1 VWRSEQSPNIRV
13 MDDAGGANDQPAP
26 GPRASPLLRAKLRAP
41 VVPDHYVRRPR
52 LLRLLDEAVEAPL
65 ILVVAPAGVGKTVL
79 LAGWAAET
87 GAATG
92 WLSLDESDQD
102 PTQLW
107 SGMIAALEQLAPGC
121 GDTATAVL
129 RRPGGVDGVVEGL
142 LDGLDAR
149 DGPPAVLIVDDLHCA
164 GGAVAGSLA
173 TFLQHLPPWL
183 RVVGLSRR
191 QPALPLERMRARGQL
206 GEVHLAELRFSA
218 PEAHEMLARMA
229 PSAPEGWVEATASQ
243 ADGWAAGLQLAALAA
258 RAERAQG
265 DAVVPAAG
273 DEVLVDDYVWGEVL
287 AAEDPELVDVL
298 LDVSVVDRVNAGLA
312 RALTGR
318 QDAGARLLEAEARG
332 LFVSRLGHVGWL
344 ELHALVRRALVAE
357 LERSAPERLA
367 GRHARAAQWLQDAG
381 ETPKALDHWL
391 AAGRPRE
398 ALGLLAASHVELYDT
413 GREATV
419 HRTIAAI
426 PPEEAATD
434 LDAMI
439 GYAWCHLLVSRSRFT
454 RLVDDM
460 TWWARRSTPGEA
472 TRARL
477 AMLRAMAATIGG
489 DWEEGGRQARASM
502 AAFGE
507 DWWRDPL
514 GRFGWNMVARE
525 LALTESWDENAP
537 DVRDAEHAQGRLPG
551 RRLALE
557 GTRAL
562 GLALAGRPVDAL
574 RVAAGVRRAAEVT
587 SMTILRTELA
597 IAEAIAHRELG
608 DHERA
613 VPELEALA
621 STPAETMLFTQVLAT
636 TELVQA
642 RLDDGEVAVAREA
655 LAAVEALVEAES
667 FGRGGRLWLA
677 RAATQVA
684 LAAGDLD
691 AAGRWAAG
699 VDDPFWGGV
708 CAARVQL
715 ARGRPA
721 DAGAGLLASAPRC
734 PRHEVVLGLLRARV
748 VADADESARCVEA
761 AVDVATTHGMLQ
773 TVASEGTEV
782 VERIEHAA
790 WRASP
795 SWLDRLRRRVTD
807 APGSPLVGVDLVEPL
822 TERERDILRFLPS
835 RLTIREIA
843 DERYVSVN
851 TLKFHL
857 KAIYRKL
864 GVSSR
869 AEAAD
874 LARQMTEVDRRP

>member
-1 VWRSEQSPNIRV
+1 
-13 MDDAGGANDQPAP
+13 MGHAADANDRPAP
-26 GPRASPLLRAKLRAP
+26 AVRTSSLLRAKLRAP
-41 VVPDHYVRRPR
+41 AVPDHYVRRPR

-65 ILVVAPAGVGKTVL
+65 TLVVAPAGVGKTVL
-79 LAGWAAET
+79 LAGWAAE
-87 GAATG
+87 ADVATG
-92 WLSLDESDQD
+92 WLSLDESDRD

-107 SGMIAALEQLAPGC
+107 SGIIAALDRLAPGC
-121 GDTATAVL
+121 GDAVVAPL
-129 RRPGGVDGVVEGL
+129 RRPGGLDGVVERL
-142 LDGLDAR
+142 LDDLDVR
-149 DGPPAVLIVDDLHCA
+149 DGPGAVLIVDDLHCA
-164 GGAVAGSLA
+164 DGDEIAAPLA

-183 RVVGLSRR
+183 RVVGVSRR

-218 PEAHEMLARMA
+218 PEAHEMLARIA
-229 PSAPEGWVEATASQ
+229 PSAPERWVEATASQ

-265 DAVVPAAG
+265 DAVVPAVG

-287 AAEDPELVDVL
+287 AAEDPDLVDVL
-298 LDVSVVDRVNAGLA
+298 LDVSVVDRVSAGLA
-312 RALTGR
+312 RALTRR
-318 QDAGARLLEAEARG
+318 QDAGACLLQAEARG
-332 LFVSRLGHVGWL
+332 LFVSRLGHAGWL

-367 GRHARAAQWLQDAG
+367 DRHARAAQWFQDAG
-381 ETPKALDHWL
+381 ETSKALDHWL
-391 AAGRPRE
+391 AAGRPRD

-413 GREATV
+413 GRETTV
-419 HRTIAAI
+419 VRTIAAI
-426 PPEEAATD
+426 PAEEAATD

-454 RLVDDM
+454 QLVDDM
-460 TWWARRSTPGEA
+460 TWWADRSAPGGP
-472 TRARL
+472 TRARITVL
-477 AMLRAMAATIGG
+477 QSIAATVGG
-489 DWEEGGRQARASM
+489 DWEEGGRLARAGM
-502 AAFGE
+502 AAFGN

-525 LALTESWDENAP
+525 VALTESWDDAAAEA
-537 DVRDAEHAQGRLPG
+537 RDAERALGRLPE

-574 RVAAGVRRAAEVT
+574 RVAAGVRRAAEVA

-597 IAEAIAHRELG
+597 AAEAVAHRELG

-613 VPELEALA
+613 LPELEALA
-621 STPAETMLFTQVLAT
+621 STPAETMLFTQVLAA
-636 TELVQA
+636 TELVLA
-642 RLDDGEVAVAREA
+642 RLDQGDVDGAREA
-655 LAAVEALVEAES
+655 LAAAEALVEAES

-677 RAATQVA
+677 RAATRVA

-691 AAGRWAAG
+691 AAGWWAG
-699 VDDPFWGGV
+699 RVDDPFWGGV
-708 CAARVQL
+708 CAARVHL
-715 ARGRPA
+715 ARERPA
-721 DAGAGLLASAPRC
+721 EAGAGLLASAPRC
-734 PRHEVVLGLLRARV
+734 PRHEVVLGLLRARAA
-748 VADADESARCVEA
+748 ADADVSTRCVEA
-761 AVDVATTHGMLQ
+761 AVDVATAHGMLQ
-773 TVASEGTEV
+773 TVAAEGTEV
-782 VERIEHAA
+782 VEQVEHAA

-807 APGSPLVGVDLVEPL
+807 GPGSRAAGVDLVEPL

-874 LARQMTEVDRRP
+874 LARQMTEVDRQA

>member
-1 VWRSEQSPNIRV
+1 MGDPGRT
-13 MDDAGGANDQPAP
+13 NDQPAP
-26 GPRASPLLRAKLRAP
+26 ALRTSPLLRAKLRP
-41 VVPDHYVRRPR
+41 PMVPDHYVRRRR
-52 LLRLLDEAVEAPL
+52 LLCLLDEAVTAPL
-65 ILVVAPAGVGKTVL
+65 TLVVAPAGVGKTVL

-87 GAATG
+87 DVATG

-107 SGMIAALEQLAPGC
+107 SGVIAALDRLAPGC
-121 GDTATAVL
+121 GDTAAALL
-129 RRPGGVDGVVEGL
+129 RRPAGLDGVVEGL

-149 DGPPAVLIVDDLHCA
+149 DGPQAVLIVDDLHYA
-164 GGAVAGSLA
+164 DGHEDAASLA
-173 TFLQHLPPWL
+173 TFLQYLPPWL
-183 RVVGLSRR
+183 RIVGLSRR

-206 GEVHLAELRFSA
+206 GEVHLAELRFSE

-229 PSAPEGWVEATASQ
+229 PAAPEGWVEAAAAQ
-243 ADGWAAGLQLAALAA
+243 ADGWAAGLQLAALAG

-265 DAVVPAAG
+265 DAAMPVAG
-273 DEVLVDDYVWGEVL
+273 DEVLVDGYVWGEVL
-287 AAEDPELVDVL
+287 AAEDPDLVDVL

-318 QDAGARLLEAEARG
+318 QDAGARLLRAEARG
-332 LFVSRLGHVGWL
+332 LFVSRLGQLGWL

-357 LERSAPERLA
+357 LERRAPDRLA
-367 GRHARAAQWLQDAG
+367 DRHARAAQWLQDAG
-381 ETPKALDHWL
+381 EIPKALDHWL

-398 ALGLLAASHVELYDT
+398 ALGLLAATHVELYDT

-419 HRTIAAI
+419 IRTIAAI
-426 PPEEAATD
+426 PPDAPTAD

-439 GYAWCHLLVSRSRFT
+439 GYAWCHLLVSRARFT
-454 RLVDDM
+454 QLVDEM
-460 TWWARRSTPGEA
+460 TWWSDRSAPGEP

-477 AMLRAMAATIGG
+477 TMLQSMAATVGG
-489 DWEEGGRQARASM
+489 EWEDGARLARAGM
-502 AAFGE
+502 VALGD

-525 LALTESWDENAP
+525 VALTESWDEAAA
-537 DVRDAEHAQGRLPG
+537 DVRDAERALGRLPE

-562 GLALAGRPVDAL
+562 GLALAGRPADAL
-574 RVAAGVRRAAEVT
+574 RVAAGVRRAAEVA

-597 IAEAIAHRELG
+597 VAEAIAHRELG
-608 DHERA
+608 DEERA

-621 STPAETMLFTQVLAT
+621 STPAETMLFTQVLAA

-642 RLDDGEVAVAREA
+642 CLDHGDLGAARGA
-655 LAAVEALVEAES
+655 LAAAEALVEAES
-667 FGRGGRLWLA
+667 SGRGGRWWLA
-677 RAATQVA
+677 RAGTRVA
-684 LAAGDLD
+684 LAAGDID
-691 AAGRWAAG
+691 AASRWAG
-699 VDDPFWGGV
+699 RVDDAFWGGV
-708 CAARVQL
+708 CAARVHL

-721 DAGAGLLASAPRC
+721 EASTRLLASTPRC

-748 VADADESARCVEA
+748 VADEDLSARCVEA

-773 TVASEGTEV
+773 TVASEGADVIEW
-782 VERIEHAA
+782 IEHAA
-790 WRASP
+790 WRVSP
-795 SWLDRLRRRVTD
+795 SWLDRLRRRVPD
-807 APGSPLVGVDLVEPL
+807 APGSPVAGAELVDPL
-822 TERERDILRFLPS
+822 TARERDILRFLPS

-874 LARQMTEVDRRP
+874 LARQMMEVDRRA